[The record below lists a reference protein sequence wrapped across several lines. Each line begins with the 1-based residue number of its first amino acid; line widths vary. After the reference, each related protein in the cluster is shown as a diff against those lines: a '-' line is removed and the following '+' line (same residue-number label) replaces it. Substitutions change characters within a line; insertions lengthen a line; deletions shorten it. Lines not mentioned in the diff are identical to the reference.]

1 MMKKYYLLAAGLL
14 LMLGSCSQD
23 DIVDVNHDGDEIQFT
38 AITNSASR
46 AGALYDSNNL
56 PSAFNV
62 SAISGGKN
70 YISDDVYEKN
80 ENGVWAGK
88 STPRYWPEAED
99 ATVDFYAR
107 VGGDGKYVWNVEEGA
122 ASAKFVDYEV
132 EGNVAS
138 QEDLL
143 YAVTTGAKKTKTP
156 VALNFRHAL
165 SQIVFQAKNSSQKIY
180 VEIYGVRIDNVQ
192 NKGTFAFP
200 NVTTTTQVKN
210 PGNVV
215 TDYDGENAGQG
226 TWSDKGGRTSYT
238 VEFTDPIKLSSD
250 GSNLDAV
257 KPVTSDVPANAMV
270 LLPQTTTAW
279 DKAAAVTSS
288 TGSCISVK
296 CRVYNIAKGDGVYS
310 ETNDEQLIWGS
321 EDAKGAWLAIPA
333 AFDWA
338 QGKKY
343 IYTLIFGKGGG
354 GYDPDDPNPDP
365 EFVPITFNVTVD
377 DFLTGGNTDVDVDLP
392 SSSDATEGE

>member
-46 AGALYDSNNL
+46 AAALYDSNHL

-70 YISDDVYEKN
+70 YIDDDVYEKN
-80 ENGVWAGK
+80 ENGVWVGK
-88 STPRYWPEAED
+88 STPRYWPEAEN

-107 VGGDGKYVWNVEEGA
+107 VGGDSKYVWNVEEGA
-122 ASAKFVDYEV
+122 ASAKFADYEV

-143 YAVTTGAKKTKTP
+143 YAVTTGATKTKTP

-200 NVTTTTQVKN
+200 SVTTTTQVKN
-210 PGNVV
+210 PNDAV

-226 TWSDKGGRTSYT
+226 TWSDKDGRTSYT

-257 KPVTSDVPANAMV
+257 KPVTSDVTANAMV

-296 CRVYNIAKGDGVYS
+296 CRVYNIAKGDGVYN

-321 EDAKGAWLAIPA
+321 KDAKGAWLAIPA

-354 GYDPDDPNPDP
+354 GYDPDDPDPDP

-377 DFLTGGNTDVDVDLP
+377 DFLTGENTDVDVDLP
-392 SSSDATEGE
+392 TSSSTTDGE